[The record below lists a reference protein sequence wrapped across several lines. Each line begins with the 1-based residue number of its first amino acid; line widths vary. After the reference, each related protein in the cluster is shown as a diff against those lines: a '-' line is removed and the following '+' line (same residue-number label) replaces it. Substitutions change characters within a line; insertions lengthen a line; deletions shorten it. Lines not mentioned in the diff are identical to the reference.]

1 MTSWPFYQSMIDLE
15 QFGTWFRDTWSMIL
29 RFSLIANFYLK
40 KNKNRTKKIY
50 YCQTILIFLKNNAGI
65 SKIEMGLVLKGT
77 FSETKYLFVLTF
89 QISSFQH
96 NPNKF
101 KTLNSFNHPLSHH
114 HHHQRRKTNSQKLTQ
129 IRVNIEAKY
138 QLSKLHQTFK
148 SIYKL
153 KL

>member
-1 MTSWPFYQSMIDLE
+1 MIDLE

-89 QISSFQH
+89 QISSF
-96 NPNKF
+96 
-101 KTLNSFNHPLSHH
+101 
-114 HHHQRRKTNSQKLTQ
+114 
-129 IRVNIEAKY
+129 
-138 QLSKLHQTFK
+138 
-148 SIYKL
+148 
-153 KL
+153 